1 MKSMQLLW
9 QTSPVTNEEDEVLQ
23 EKESA
28 RQDCSIDPA
37 LAKEYVRAL
46 TEEQIPQPLLDKMAD
61 LINESIPELVRQ
73 SIDKEAEKRNIYNHL
88 LSPFTDYIRFIYE
101 KIQTEGS
108 SQWKQ
113 DEIRLKEQV
122 KELNDYIHELSSKQ
136 EEFQS
141 QYLSAERQKRA
152 LGERVHELEMRIVTF
167 EADKEQ
173 SDAAVQEKNKADELA
188 ALQEEK
194 SRLEQELA
202 KVQQVD
208 LSLPDKLQKATEK
221 AENLQKHLDSVI
233 AKQQDA
239 DNAFVTLQTENA
251 GLQDELDQMI
261 AENKELH
268 ESLTKVLHAKDD
280 AVRQAVEREE
290 MLKRKVDSLLLE
302 KQQLFDLSVSK
313 ENEIESA
320 RNELRILTEELE
332 KQKNADKML
341 TETLDAKARLEAAL
355 SESEDQVRSLKQNI
369 GNEERR
375 SGELQSSVKL
385 LESRIDLLEKEK
397 KDVSALLEKKSAELD
412 AQRKQTEE
420 TEANLRDMIDIK
432 HQLLVANDMLAAVKA
447 QRQDLFAE
455 VEKEKSERTELQQ
468 KLLISEETLRQ
479 FENDQQIDRK
489 NIRALMAEIDVLK
502 DELKKNSRDSRFL
515 DEPEELDWL
524 VPTRPDTPEEI
535 ARKKAEKKL
544 QEKELMAEEEK
555 TEVKPDPSQ
564 MSLW

>member
-1 MKSMQLLW
+1 M
-9 QTSPVTNEEDEVLQ
+9 
-23 EKESA
+23 
-28 RQDCSIDPA
+28 
-37 LAKEYVRAL
+37 
-46 TEEQIPQPLLDKMAD
+46 
-61 LINESIPELVRQ
+61 
-73 SIDKEAEKRNIYNHL
+73 
-88 LSPFTDYIRFIYE
+88 
-101 KIQTEGS
+101 
-108 SQWKQ
+108 
-113 DEIRLKEQV
+113 
-122 KELNDYIHELSSKQ
+122 
-136 EEFQS
+136 
-141 QYLSAERQKRA
+141 
-152 LGERVHELEMRIVTF
+152 
-167 EADKEQ
+167 
-173 SDAAVQEKNKADELA
+173 
-188 ALQEEK
+188 QEEK

-397 KDVSALLEKKSAELD
+397 KDA
-412 AQRKQTEE
+412 KQSEISSVR
-420 TEANLRDMIDIK
+420 NQNIK
-432 HQLLVANDMLAAVKA
+432 
-447 QRQDLFAE
+447 
-455 VEKEKSERTELQQ
+455 
-468 KLLISEETLRQ
+468 
-479 FENDQQIDRK
+479 
-489 NIRALMAEIDVLK
+489 
-502 DELKKNSRDSRFL
+502 
-515 DEPEELDWL
+515 
-524 VPTRPDTPEEI
+524 
-535 ARKKAEKKL
+535 
-544 QEKELMAEEEK
+544 
-555 TEVKPDPSQ
+555 
-564 MSLW
+564 

>member
-1 MKSMQLLW
+1 MASMRDIKRRRDSIQSTGQITKAMK
-9 QTSPVTNEEDEVLQ
+9 
-23 EKESA
+23 
-28 RQDCSIDPA
+28 
-37 LAKEYVRAL
+37 
-46 TEEQIPQPLLDKMAD
+46 
-61 LINESIPELVRQ
+61 LV
-73 SIDKEAEKRNIYNHL
+73 S
-88 LSPFTDYIRFIYE
+88 T
-101 KIQTEGS
+101 
-108 SQWKQ
+108 
-113 DEIRLKEQV
+113 
-122 KELNDYIHELSSKQ
+122 
-136 EEFQS
+136 
-141 QYLSAERQKRA
+141 
-152 LGERVHELEMRIVTF
+152 
-167 EADKEQ
+167 
-173 SDAAVQEKNKADELA
+173 
-188 ALQEEK
+188 
-194 SRLEQELA
+194 
-202 KVQQVD
+202 
-208 LSLPDKLQKATEK
+208 DKLQKATEK

-320 RNELRILTEELE
+320 RNELRVLTEELE

-447 QRQDLFAE
+447 QRQGLFAE

-468 KLLISEETLRQ
+468 KLLISEEMLRQ